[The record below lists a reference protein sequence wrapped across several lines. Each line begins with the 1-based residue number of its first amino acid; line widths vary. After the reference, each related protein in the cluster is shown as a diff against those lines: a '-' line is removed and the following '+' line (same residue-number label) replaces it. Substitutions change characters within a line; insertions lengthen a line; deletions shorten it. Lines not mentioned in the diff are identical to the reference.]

1 MVPANNWKE
10 EYLKRMLFVT
20 IKKLKMEKCNT
31 FECLIMS
38 LKLLFTI
45 IYFNPK
51 AGVAPF

>member
-1 MVPANNWKE
+1 MVPANNLKE

-20 IKKLKMEKCNT
+20 IQKLKTEKFNT
-31 FECLIMS
+31 FECVIIS

-51 AGVAPF
+51 AGEAPF